1 MMIEYNKTKYEYN
14 ETGYNNLLIKIL
26 EDILIYLRENN
37 FILKLLNNINEKLE
51 INKINSLR
59 L

>member
-1 MMIEYNKTKYEYN
+1 MIEYNKTKYEYN